1 MRKPKIETDVRD
13 LGWGS
18 VESQQKRFD
27 AIAGIGIKSNSI
39 VLDVGCGYGDFCS
52 RITRGCYLG
61 IDIIIER
68 ISTAIKKYPSEK
80 FLAFACCNIDKVVS
94 IVGPIRFEYVIASGI
109 FWKEERRWLKRVVDT
124 IEKMDVYAYKGIA
137 VNFLSEF
144 ALNKKPGRHYA
155 TMKEIGEIMRAT
167 SQRCTI
173 RHDYL
178 PNDMTL
184 YIYKD

>member
-18 VESQQKRFD
+18 VESQQKCFD

-39 VLDVGCGYGDFCS
+39 VLDIGCGYGDFCS

-109 FWKEERRWLKRVVDT
+109 F
-124 IEKMDVYAYKGIA
+124 
-137 VNFLSEF
+137 
-144 ALNKKPGRHYA
+144 
-155 TMKEIGEIMRAT
+155 
-167 SQRCTI
+167 
-173 RHDYL
+173 
-178 PNDMTL
+178 
-184 YIYKD
+184 